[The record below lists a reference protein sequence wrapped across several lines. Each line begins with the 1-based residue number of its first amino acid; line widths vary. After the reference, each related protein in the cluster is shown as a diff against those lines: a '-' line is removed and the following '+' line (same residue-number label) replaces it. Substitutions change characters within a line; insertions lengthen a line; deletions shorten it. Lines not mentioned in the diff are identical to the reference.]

1 MTNDENEPQGRR
13 AELAPYGQ
21 LLNNN
26 PPCDL
31 QSLPRCQAT
40 AKSTGKR
47 CGNPAMRGKK
57 VCYIHGGKSR
67 GPRTKEG
74 KLRSKYANLRH
85 GNYTAEA
92 IARRKEVNQLFREC
106 RKFMKDMG
114 V

>member
-1 MTNDENEPQGRR
+1 MRNDADEPHGRR
-13 AELAPYGQ
+13 SKPANCGR

-31 QSLPRCQAT
+31 CSLPRCQAM

-47 CGNPAMRGKK
+47 CGNPAMKGKR

-74 KLRSKYANLRH
+74 KLRSKYANIKH
-85 GNYTAEA
+85 GDYTAEA

-106 RKFMKDMG
+106 NEFIKNMS

>member
-1 MTNDENEPQGRR
+1 MTNDADEPQVRR
-13 AELAPYGQ
+13 AKLASYGR

-31 QSLPRCQAT
+31 RSLPRCQAT

-47 CGNPAMRGKK
+47 CGNPAMKGKN

-85 GNYTAEA
+85 GDYTAEA

-106 RKFMKDMG
+106 RKFIKNMG